1 MLFYTLMHNIFSYL
15 LFTSLLKGFAT
26 LLYCTEQAHP
36 VITTHHSSPLRDTDA
51 AKTLEQRRTQR
62 TDPFSTGNSRFQDN
76 VNKRAVKRI
85 RKHAWYSKKFADCI
99 SGPPTLSAGRP
110 LLDYS
115 LIACG
120 AVHVLVPNIR
130 NGTGSRGI
138 LELKNTKELMN
149 RIICYSARV
158 VTFIYW

>member
-1 MLFYTLMHNIFSYL
+1 MLSYTLMRYGTIYFLTCRSRRYWRASPLYSTVQNRP
-15 LFTSLLKGFAT
+15 TQW
-26 LLYCTEQAHP
+26 LLYVH
-36 VITTHHSSPLRDTDA
+36 SPLEYTARYWCSKNTWTKTNA
-51 AKTLEQRRTQR
+51 ANRSI
-62 TDPFSTGNSRFQDN
+62 STGNSRFQDN

-85 RKHAWYSKKFADCI
+85 RKRRMHAWYSKNFADCI

-130 NGTGSRGI
+130 NGTGPRGI
-138 LELKNTKELMN
+138 LELKI
-149 RIICYSARV
+149 RRS
-158 VTFIYW
+158 